1 MFINKYVTINKHLI
15 ARPCSCKITQNQ
27 RNMPKNK
34 AGFVSLLTLTL
45 AYMKGKMW
53 LIYSELWWVPGP
65 STKKKI
71 KNIKKKKVKL
81 KKYEK
86 SERDRQVSKK
96 NLNEK

>member
-15 ARPCSCKITQNQ
+15 ARPCSCKITQKQ

-34 AGFVSLLTLTL
+34 AGFVSFSHLLLHTWREKCDLFTVNYDEYL
-45 AYMKGKMW
+45 V
-53 LIYSELWWVPGP
+53 LLR
-65 STKKKI
+65 KKKI
-71 KNIKKKKVKL
+71 KNIKKESEI

>member
-15 ARPCSCKITQNQ
+15 ARPCSCKITQKQ

-81 KKYEK
+81 KNMKKVKETDK
-86 SERDRQVSKK
+86 SLKK
-96 NLNEK
+96 I

>member
-15 ARPCSCKITQNQ
+15 ARPCSCKITQKQ
-27 RNMPKNK
+27 RNMPKYK

-71 KNIKKKKVKL
+71 KNIKKESEIKKMKKVKETDKSL
-81 KKYEK
+81 KK
-86 SERDRQVSKK
+86 
-96 NLNEK
+96 N

>member
-15 ARPCSCKITQNQ
+15 AHPCSCKITQKQ

-71 KNIKKKKVKL
+71 KNIKKESEI

>member
-15 ARPCSCKITQNQ
+15 ARPCSCKITQKQ

-71 KNIKKKKVKL
+71 KNIKKESEI

-86 SERDRQVSKK
+86 VKETDKSLKK
-96 NLNEK
+96 I